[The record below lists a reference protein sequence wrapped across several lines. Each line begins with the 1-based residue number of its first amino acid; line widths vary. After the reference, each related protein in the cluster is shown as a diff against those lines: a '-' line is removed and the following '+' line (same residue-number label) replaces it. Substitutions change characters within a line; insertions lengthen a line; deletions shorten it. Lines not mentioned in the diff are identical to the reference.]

1 MGASITQSDP
11 LKGRHKSRRSTM
23 LNGYKTYAGVMLW
36 GLVNL
41 LMLVMP
47 QYMAEL
53 KMVEVVSMTL
63 LGVGVGH
70 KLAKMV

>member
-1 MGASITQSDP
+1 
-11 LKGRHKSRRSTM
+11 M

-53 KMVEVVSMTL
+53 KMVEVVAMTL
-63 LGVGVGH
+63 SGVGVGH